1 MNGPTNLHIAAHPVR
16 KEDRVVADIL
26 CFSRNNATTV
36 EQLTEEIM
44 VSSCRLQDTF
54 TDLLVEIHVKS
65 PDLEITKIRGEI
77 RRGPEAE
84 SPHLHD
90 TLQKVIGVRVGPG
103 IKKIVRGLMGDS
115 ETEKKMVF
123 MIGECCN
130 GIILSF
136 TKQVLSKAP
145 KEKEKERDFFAD
157 MVKNS
162 PRLYNSCAALSSESP
177 LMKGVDPLSG

>member
-1 MNGPTNLHIAAHPVR
+1 L
-16 KEDRVVADIL
+16 ADIL

-44 VSSCRLQDTF
+44 VSSCRLQDTL
-54 TDLLVEIHVKS
+54 TDLLVEIQVKT

-77 RRGPEAE
+77 RRSQEPED
-84 SPHLHD
+84 PHLHE

-103 IKKIVRGLMGDS
+103 IKKIVRGLIGDS

-136 TKQVLSKAP
+136 TKQVLSSAP
-145 KEKEKERDFFAD
+145 KEKEKERDFFAA
-157 MVKNS
+157 MVENS
-162 PRLYNSCAALSSESP
+162 PRLYNSCAALSADSP
-177 LMKGVDPLSG
+177 LMEGVDPP

>member
-1 MNGPTNLHIAAHPVR
+1 M
-16 KEDRVVADIL
+16 ADIL

-36 EQLTEEIM
+36 EQLNEEIM
-44 VSSCRLQDTF
+44 VSSCRLQDTL
-54 TDLLVEIHVKS
+54 TDLLVEIHVKT
-65 PDLEITKIRGEI
+65 PDLEITKIQGEI
-77 RRGPEAE
+77 RRAQEPED
-84 SPHLHD
+84 PHLHD

-103 IKKIVRGLMGDS
+103 IKKIVRGLMGDT

-136 TKQVLSKAP
+136 TKQVLSTAP
-145 KEKEKERDFFAD
+145 KESDKEREFFAD

-162 PRLYNSCAALSSESP
+162 PRLYNSCAALSADSP
-177 LMKGVDPLSG
+177 LMKGVDPP